1 MAAVKRPYIR
11 IGNTPWAL
19 SRTIDAEVR
28 HLTTPMLNGGK
39 IAAAEHYY
47 VHAALERLRPGT
59 TYYYGVGH
67 DGFDPADARNLG
79 TLGTFT
85 TAPARAESFTF
96 TAFGDQG
103 VSYHTHGNDQLI
115 LGQNPA
121 FHLHAGDIC
130 YADPSGSG
138 QSTDTYDARTWD
150 QFLAQTET
158 VSMTVPWMV
167 TTGNHGTGAWYSPNG
182 YGGQNARWTLPDNG
196 PAPVHQP
203 GAYFF
208 THGNVG
214 VIALDTNDV
223 PYEIPANSG
232 PVRPYGRTG
241 VLLQLSYQSRG
252 GDTPSSCG
260 GPKDLRPL
268 PLNPAG
274 GESTASRTGT
284 RDAPQ
289 PGPYPATMPQTSD
302 TPGPSEP
309 LTTDAV
315 TRIVLRPVASPL
327 PLGFFALG
335 IGSVVLSSLQ
345 LGWVPTGQSEMLLLL
360 VLIFVVPLQFV
371 AGLFVLLARDAGAGT
386 ALLLLAAA
394 WAGTSVTS
402 LDSPP
407 GRPVVAQ
414 AVFLLAL
421 VPFVLALAGAAVPSK
436 PLFAVLLTLTALR
449 FGLTGLYEAGTGN
462 ALQVAAGWT
471 GVVIGVYALY
481 GGLALLVEDG
491 KQRTVL
497 PLFRRGAARRSI
509 EGDLRE
515 QLTPAQQEAGVRHQ
529 L

>member
-1 MAAVKRPYIR
+1 M
-11 IGNTPWAL
+11 T
-19 SRTIDAEVR
+19 
-28 HLTTPMLNGGK
+28 GG
-39 IAAAEHYY
+39 A
-47 VHAALERLRPGT
+47 
-59 TYYYGVGH
+59 
-67 DGFDPADARNLG
+67 
-79 TLGTFT
+79 
-85 TAPARAESFTF
+85 
-96 TAFGDQG
+96 
-103 VSYHTHGNDQLI
+103 
-115 LGQNPA
+115 
-121 FHLHAGDIC
+121 
-130 YADPSGSG
+130 
-138 QSTDTYDARTWD
+138 
-150 QFLAQTET
+150 
-158 VSMTVPWMV
+158 
-167 TTGNHGTGAWYSPNG
+167 
-182 YGGQNARWTLPDNG
+182 
-196 PAPVHQP
+196 APVADGRERVS
-203 GAYFF
+203 GAMRR
-208 THGNVG
+208 
-214 VIALDTNDV
+214 
-223 PYEIPANSG
+223 S
-232 PVRPYGRTG
+232 
-241 VLLQLSYQSRG
+241 
-252 GDTPSSCG
+252 
-260 GPKDLRPL
+260 
-268 PLNPAG
+268 
-274 GESTASRTGT
+274 
-284 RDAPQ
+284 
-289 PGPYPATMPQTSD
+289 PGPYPSTMPQTPETS
-302 TPGPSEP
+302 GPSEP

-345 LGWVPTGQSEMLLLL
+345 LGWVPTAQSEMLLLL

-371 AGLFVLLARDAGAGT
+371 AGLLALVARDAGAGT

-421 VPFVLALAGAAVPSK
+421 VPFVLALAGAAVQSK

-449 FGLTGLYEAGTGN
+449 FGLTGLYEAGAGN
-462 ALQVAAGWT
+462 ALQAAAGWT